1 MVGLFPQDRVTIVDV
16 MNLTPDSL
24 SAGEK
29 FQHPP
34 SEAIDVV
41 AAIRVAE
48 RLLKDGAHVLHVG
61 GESTRPGAREV
72 PGSFEVAA

>member
-24 SAGEK
+24 SAGGK

-34 SEAIDVV
+34 CEAIDVA

-48 RLLKDGAHVLHVG
+48 KLLKDGAHVLGVG
-61 GESTRPGAREV
+61 GEWTRPVAL
-72 PGSFEVAA
+72 EVAA